1 MGYPGHLWTHG
12 IDYGSREQ
20 DLRIL
25 FHGGTQARDVI
36 GRYKVDYLL
45 VGPIAVKAGLPPL
58 GLGLAAP
65 RLPLDELEDGPDR
78 ARLREALA
86 GLASLAN
93 AA

>member
-45 VGPIAVKAGLPPL
+45 VGPIERRVFTP
-58 GLGLAAP
+58 
-65 RLPLDELEDGPDR
+65 DET
-78 ARLREALA
+78 ALA
-86 GLASLAN
+86 VEYPLVFDQAN
-93 AA
+93 YKLYRVRR